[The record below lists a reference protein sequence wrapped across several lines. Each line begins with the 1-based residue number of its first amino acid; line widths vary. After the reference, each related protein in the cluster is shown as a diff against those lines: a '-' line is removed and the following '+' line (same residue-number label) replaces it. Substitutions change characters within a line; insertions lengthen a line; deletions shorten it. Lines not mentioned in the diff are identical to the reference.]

1 MKIAAH
7 SAYDMFHGVG
17 AWLLVWFFP
26 ASVWC
31 GNLFLIWPFPGLCLL
46 EPISR
51 NISRIP
57 LRLHCLCPEVQVPF
71 SLQRLEFVPVKTNPG
86 WQEYTTVDWKV
97 VVPLILTNSP
107 SVKGSGA

>member
-1 MKIAAH
+1 MRVHYPKLCNIVH
-7 SAYDMFHGVG
+7 NISPFIFYFHITV
-17 AWLLVWFFP
+17 
-26 ASVWC
+26 
-31 GNLFLIWPFPGLCLL
+31 
-46 EPISR
+46 PISI